1 MKTILTFLSF
11 FLIYCTCL
19 AQEKRPVKWEDGEV
33 KGEVINYG
41 VSSLNSKIQILLKP
55 DENTKSISPYNEIPN
70 DPLGT
75 IVFLEGATTV
85 SVTTRVHKDS
95 LKYYRYSII
104 ENDTIVK
111 ASNQLLSKID
121 FVWNDRSDFP
131 GYLTMDFGIGNI
143 VDKKITLKVYRS
155 TDAREVTTI
164 IIYNKVLK
172 PAVLLEK
179 YLLTVG
185 QRIKSTNKYLR
196 KVTLLKNG
204 TTIVANEKNVLLSF
218 TMKNTDLDFTYRIY
232 LIYRNNDEERIVYQS
247 NDWSYNT
254 INGIPAALIEYNYFR
269 EPGDYEVIISPTI
282 QTLEQLKAGGPQLTK
297 ISFKVLPAPMAY
309 SFEEVLVVI
318 VIITLL
324 GGAIT
329 FISIY
334 LIRKKNKARLMVA
347 NIKADAAK
355 SELNMV
361 RSQLNP
367 HFVFNALSGIQSL
380 MNKNEI
386 ERANSYLNKF
396 AALTRH
402 VLDDSTT
409 ISVRDEITLLDDY
422 LSMEQLRFSFKYAI
436 SADEDV
442 NQNLEIPVMLAQP
455 FVENA
460 VKHGVMLLKE
470 QGDIAISFTK
480 RDKNLIISI
489 TDNGGGFDVT
499 KDHAGLG
506 LKLSKKRIDLLNQT
520 YKECPIMLQI
530 KSKGGKTTVTITLTQ
545 WL

>member
-1 MKTILTFLSF
+1 MKTILTFLAF
-11 FLIYCTCL
+11 FLISCTCL
-19 AQEKRPVKWEDGEV
+19 AQEKRPVKWEDGETI
-33 KGEVINYG
+33 GEVINYG
-41 VSSLNSKIQILLKP
+41 VSSLNSKFQIFLKP
-55 DENTKSISPYNEIPN
+55 DEKTKSISPFNHIPN

-95 LKYYRYSII
+95 VKYYRYSIT
-104 ENDTIVK
+104 ENDTVVR
-111 ASNQLLSKID
+111 ASNQLLSKVD
-121 FVWNDRSDFP
+121 FVWNNRSALP
-131 GYLTMDFGIGNI
+131 GYFTMNFGIDNV
-143 VDKKITLKVYRS
+143 VDKKITLKVYRVFDES
-155 TDAREVTTI
+155 EVTTL

-172 PAVLLEK
+172 PAILVEK
-179 YLLTVG
+179 MLVAEG
-185 QRIKSTNKYLR
+185 QRRKATNSHFPKL
-196 KVTLLKNG
+196 TPLKNG
-204 TTIVANEKNVLLSF
+204 MTIMPDEK
-218 TMKNTDLDFTYRIY
+218 TMALYFSMKKTDLDFTYRVY
-232 LIYRNNDEERIVYQS
+232 LKYKNNNEERIVYQS

-254 INGIPAALIEYNYFR
+254 QNGIPGASIEYNYFK

-297 ISFKVLPAPMAY
+297 VSFRVLPAPKAY
-309 SFEEVLVVI
+309 SFEEVLVVA
-318 VIITLL
+318 VIMILL
-324 GGAIT
+324 AGAVT

-334 LIRKKNKARLMVA
+334 LIKKKNKAKLTVA
-347 NIKADAAK
+347 NLQADAAK

-367 HFVFNALSGIQSL
+367 HFIFNALSGIQNL
-380 MNKNEI
+380 MNKNDVEG
-386 ERANSYLNKF
+386 ANNYLNKF

-402 VLDDSTT
+402 VLDDATT
-409 ISVRDEITLLDDY
+409 ISVQDELKLLDDY

-436 SADEDV
+436 KAGEDV
-442 NQNLEIPVMLAQP
+442 NQNLEIPVMLMQP

-470 QGDIAISFTK
+470 QGEIAVNFTK
-480 RDKNLIISI
+480 QNKNLVISI

-499 KDHAGLG
+499 KEHVGLG
-506 LKLSKKRIDLLNQT
+506 LKLCKKRIDLLNQA

-530 KSKGGKTTVTITLTQ
+530 KSTGRNTTVTITLTQ

>member
-1 MKTILTFLSF
+1 MKTILTFLTF
-11 FLIYCTCL
+11 FIISCTCL
-19 AQEKRPVKWEDGEV
+19 AQEKRPVKWEDGETI
-33 KGEVINYG
+33 GEVIKYG
-41 VSSLNSKIQILLKP
+41 VSSLNSKFQISLKP
-55 DENTKSISPYNEIPN
+55 DENTKSISPYNQIPN

-85 SVTTRVHKDS
+85 SVTARIHKDS
-95 LKYYRYSII
+95 VKYYRYSIT
-104 ENDTIVK
+104 ENDTVVK
-111 ASNQLLSKID
+111 ASNQLLSKVD
-121 FVWNDRSDFP
+121 FVWNARSCCP
-131 GYLTMDFGIGNI
+131 GYLTMNFGIGNI
-143 VDKKITLKVYRS
+143 VGKKVALKVYRL
-155 TDAREVTTI
+155 TDESKVTTV

-172 PAVLLEK
+172 PAKLLEK

-185 QRIKSTNKYLR
+185 QRIKSTDNHYFNP
-196 KVTLLKNG
+196 TPLKNG
-204 TTIVANEKNVLLSF
+204 TNVIASENIIGVGFIREK
-218 TMKNTDLDFTYRIY
+218 TDLDFTYRIY
-232 LIYRNNDEERIVYQS
+232 LKYKNKNVERIVYQS
-247 NDWSYNT
+247 DDWSFNT
-254 INGIPAALIEYNYFR
+254 VNGVPSAFIEYNYFR
-269 EPGDYEVIISPTI
+269 EYGDYEVTISPTT
-282 QTLEQLKAGGPQLTK
+282 QTLDQLKAGGPQLTK
-297 ISFKVLPAPMAY
+297 ISFKVLPAPNAY
-309 SFEEVLVVI
+309 SIEELLVVV
-318 VIITLL
+318 VIIVLL
-324 GGAIT
+324 GGAIA
-329 FISIY
+329 FIIIY
-334 LIRKKNKARLMVA
+334 FIRKRNKARLMAA
-347 NIKADAAK
+347 NLQADAAK

-367 HFVFNALSGIQSL
+367 HFIFNALSGIQSL
-380 MNKNEI
+380 MNKNEV
-386 ERANSYLNKF
+386 EQANNYLNKF

-436 SADEDV
+436 QADEDV

-470 QGDIAISFTK
+470 RGEIAVNFTK
-480 RDKNLIISI
+480 HDKNLVISI
-489 TDNGGGFDVT
+489 TDNGGGFDVS

-530 KSKGGKTTVTITLTQ
+530 KSAGGKTTVTITLTQ

>member
-1 MKTILTFLSF
+1 MKTILTFLTF
-11 FLIYCTCL
+11 FLIFCTCL

-41 VSSLNSKIQILLKP
+41 VSSLNSKFQIFLEP
-55 DENTKSISPYNEIPN
+55 DENTKSISPFNHIPN

-104 ENDTIVK
+104 ENDTVVK
-111 ASNQLLSKID
+111 VSNHLLSKVD
-121 FVWNDRSDFP
+121 FVWNDRSDLP
-131 GYLTMDFGIGNI
+131 GYLTMNFGIGNI
-143 VDKKITLKVYRS
+143 VGKKITLKVYRL
-155 TDAREVTTI
+155 TDESKVTTI
-164 IIYNKVLK
+164 IIYNKILK
-172 PAVLLEK
+172 PAELLEK
-179 YLLTVG
+179 MLVAEG
-185 QRIKSTNKYLR
+185 RRRKSTNSYFPNL
-196 KVTLLKNG
+196 TPLKNG
-204 TTIVANEKNVLLSF
+204 ITIVANEKYLRLYFSL
-218 TMKNTDLDFTYRIY
+218 KKTDLDFAYRIY
-232 LIYRNNDEERIVYQS
+232 LTYKDNDEERIVYQS

-254 INGIPAALIEYNYFR
+254 VNGNPGASIEYNYFKQ
-269 EPGDYEVIISPTI
+269 PGDYEVIISPVK
-282 QTLEQLKAGGPQLTK
+282 QTLDQLKGGGPQLTK

-309 SFEEVLVVI
+309 SFEELLVVI
-318 VIITLL
+318 VIIVLL
-324 GGAIT
+324 GGAIAFT
-329 FISIY
+329 SIY
-334 LIRKKNKARLMVA
+334 LIRKKNKDRLMVA
-347 NIKADAAK
+347 NLQADAAK

-386 ERANSYLNKF
+386 ERANNYLNKF

-409 ISVRDEITLLDDY
+409 ISVRDEIILLDDY

-436 SADEDV
+436 KADEDV

-460 VKHGVMLLKE
+460 VKHGVIVLKE
-470 QGDIAISFTK
+470 RGEITVNFTK
-480 RDKNLIISI
+480 QDKNLVISV
-489 TDNGGGFDVT
+489 TDNGGGFDVN
-499 KDHAGLG
+499 KNHAGLG

-530 KSKGGKTTVTITLTQ
+530 KSSGGKTIVTITLTQ

>member
-1 MKTILTFLSF
+1 MKSILTFLAF
-11 FLIYCTCL
+11 FIISCTCL
-19 AQEKRPVKWEDGEV
+19 AQEKRPVKWEDGETI
-33 KGEVINYG
+33 GEVINYG
-41 VSSLNSKIQILLKP
+41 VSSLNSKFQINLKP
-55 DENTKSISPYNEIPN
+55 DENTKSISPYNHIPN

-95 LKYYRYSII
+95 VKYYRYSVI

-111 ASNQLLSKID
+111 TSNQLLSKVD
-121 FVWNDRSDFP
+121 FVWNERSCCP
-131 GYLTMDFGIGNI
+131 GYLTMNFGIGNI
-143 VDKKITLKVYRS
+143 ADKKITLKVYRVFDES
-155 TDAREVTTI
+155 KVTTV

-172 PAVLLEK
+172 PAILLEK
-179 YLLTVG
+179 MLVAEG
-185 QRIKSTNKYLR
+185 QRRKSTNSHFPKL
-196 KVTLLKNG
+196 TPLTSG
-204 TTIVANEKNVLLSF
+204 MEITANEKNLWLYFS
-218 TMKNTDLDFTYRIY
+218 MKKTDLDFVYHVY
-232 LIYRNNDEERIVYQS
+232 LKYKGEDKEGIVYQS

-254 INGIPAALIEYNYFR
+254 RNAVPDALIEYNYFK
-269 EPGDYEVIISPTI
+269 EPGDYEVIISPTT

-297 ISFKVLPAPMAY
+297 ISFKVLPAPIAY
-309 SFEEVLVVI
+309 SFEELLVVI
-318 VIITLL
+318 IIIVLL
-324 GGAIT
+324 GGAVAFT
-329 FISIY
+329 SIY

-347 NIKADAAK
+347 NLQADAAK

-380 MNKNEI
+380 MNKNEV
-386 ERANSYLNKF
+386 ERANNYLNKF

-409 ISVRDEITLLDDY
+409 ISVRDEINLLDDY

-436 SADEDV
+436 KADEDV

-460 VKHGVMLLKE
+460 VKHGVMLIKE
-470 QGDIAISFTK
+470 RGEIAVNFTK
-480 RDKNLIISI
+480 QDKNLVISI

-499 KDHAGLG
+499 KDHSGLG

-530 KSKGGKTTVTITLTQ
+530 KSTSGKTIVTITLTQ